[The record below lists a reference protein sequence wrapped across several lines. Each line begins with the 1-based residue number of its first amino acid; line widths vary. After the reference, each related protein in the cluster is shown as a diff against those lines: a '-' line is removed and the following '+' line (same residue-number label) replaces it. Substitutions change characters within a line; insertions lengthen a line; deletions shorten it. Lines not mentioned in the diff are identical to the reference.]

1 MLCRCNDCFSSY
13 TNTVNNINHQISNL
27 NYNLNLNKHDTAII
41 DSGCSGNYLRD
52 DAPVVNRDTTSPSI
66 IASTPNGSTI
76 RSSCS
81 ALLPDT
87 ALPTQARKSTIF
99 PGLTNQ
105 SLLSVGQFADAGYTS

>member
-1 MLCRCNDCFSSY
+1 MLCRCNDCYYSS
-13 TNTVNNINHQISNL
+13 THNANNINHQINYV
-27 NYNLNLNKHDTAII
+27 NYNRNYNTHDTAII

-81 ALLPDT
+81 ALLTDS
-87 ALPTQARKSTIF
+87 ALPAHARKSTIF